1 MQVSLHRLD
10 RTWAW
15 YLVPLNASSTGLS
28 TIIPLYMLTL
38 GEQVRE
44 VAIAMFISNFA
55 ATIGAIFWGKIIDIM
70 HWRKMVITIC
80 SAAISITA
88 GSVYFVSN
96 AGFLMLLSGLAG
108 FFSVGPAPATNL
120 LVMEKSRKTE
130 WLRTFN
136 WTSLISAVGLVI
148 SMLAGYLWLM
158 QHDIRSY
165 AIICS
170 IIAISALVLT
180 MLLVKDSPVRT
191 LERKAM
197 AKSHVALA
205 HRMRQAPLMFLKP
218 MSDLSVSKVQS
229 CVSKKEFMFFA
240 GTGFYFL
247 SGNLLYTPY
256 TPFLKYNGITD
267 SQVFLAYTILHV
279 SKVIFLPFNHKIIVK
294 IRGGEEMVG
303 KLAYI
308 PRMSGIALAAVTGF
322 LFSTNP
328 ESILIMTFAAF
339 VLSEVGF
346 SIWSTSI
353 TSSLFKMIP
362 AGKEGKVLGVN
373 SAITG
378 AGLLIGSIAAGE
390 VAATL
395 GYSATFALSIGV
407 LIASFML
414 ISRYFYKTAV
424 TKVLT

>member
-1 MQVSLHRLD
+1 
-10 RTWAW
+10 
-15 YLVPLNASSTGLS
+15 
-28 TIIPLYMLTL
+28 MLTL

-88 GSVYFVSN
+88 GSIYFVSS
-96 AGFLMLLSGLAG
+96 AASLMLLSGLAG

-180 MLLVKDSPVRT
+180 MLLVKDPPIRT

-197 AKSHVALA
+197 AHAALA

-218 MSDLSVSKVQS
+218 MSGLSVSKVQS
-229 CVSKKEFMFFA
+229 CMSKKEFMFFA

-279 SKVIFLPFNHKIIVK
+279 SKVIFLPFNHKIIIK
-294 IRGGEEMVG
+294 IGGEEMVG

-308 PRMSGIALAAVTGF
+308 PRMSGIVIAAVTAF
-322 LFSTNP
+322 LFSTNS

-339 VLSEVGF
+339 ALSEVGF
-346 SIWSTSI
+346 SIWNTSI

-407 LIASFML
+407 LIASFIL
-414 ISRYFYKTAV
+414 ISRYFYKTAL
-424 TKVLT
+424 TKVLA

>member
-1 MQVSLHRLD
+1 
-10 RTWAW
+10 
-15 YLVPLNASSTGLS
+15 
-28 TIIPLYMLTL
+28 
-38 GEQVRE
+38 
-44 VAIAMFISNFA
+44 
-55 ATIGAIFWGKIIDIM
+55 
-70 HWRKMVITIC
+70 
-80 SAAISITA
+80 
-88 GSVYFVSN
+88 
-96 AGFLMLLSGLAG
+96 
-108 FFSVGPAPATNL
+108 
-120 LVMEKSRKTE
+120 
-130 WLRTFN
+130 
-136 WTSLISAVGLVI
+136 LISAVGLVI

-180 MLLVKDSPVRT
+180 MLLVKDPPIRT

-218 MSDLSVSKVQS
+218 MSGLSVSKVQS
-229 CVSKKEFMFFA
+229 CMSKKEFMFFA

-279 SKVIFLPFNHKIIVK
+279 SKVIFLPFNHKIIIK
-294 IRGGEEMVG
+294 IGGEEMVG

-308 PRMSGIALAAVTGF
+308 PRMSGIALAAVTAF
-322 LFSTNP
+322 LFSTNS
-328 ESILIMTFAAF
+328 ESILVMTFAAF

-346 SIWSTSI
+346 SIWNTSI